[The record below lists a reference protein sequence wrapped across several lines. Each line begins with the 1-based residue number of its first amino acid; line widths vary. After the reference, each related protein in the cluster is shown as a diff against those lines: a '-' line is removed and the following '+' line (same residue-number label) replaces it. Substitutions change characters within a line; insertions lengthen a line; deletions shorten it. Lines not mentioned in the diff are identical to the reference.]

1 MSARQETITA
11 RNMNIDA
18 LRTYCLSFPETSDKL
33 QWGDDLCF
41 KVGGKMFTVAAL
53 DVDSNP
59 RLCFKCTAESFA
71 ELIEREGIA
80 PAPYVGR
87 YQWVGLESLETLPAR
102 ELKELIAVSYELVT
116 AKLPKKRARKKAARG
131 KATKPRRKAPR
142 RKDRRVG
149 GVN

>member
-1 MSARQETITA
+1 MIAVK
-11 RNMNIDA
+11 NMNIVS
-18 LRTYCLSFPETSDKL
+18 LRAYCLSFPEATEKL

-53 DVDSNP
+53 GVDSNP
-59 RLCFKCTAESFA
+59 RFCFKCTAESFA